1 MLHFGPRH
9 KGNIE
14 LCPNIMNLSQVSNPP
29 KKRFQ
34 FSAGLNLE
42 KFNAIL
48 SGTNLFEPQLIF
60 KLRLKIFKFDLRPIA
75 KFTNFVYSGINE
87 VYISSRQYDKH

>member
-42 KFNAIL
+42 KFNTIL
-48 SGTNLFEPQLIF
+48 SGATLFEP
-60 KLRLKIFKFDLRPIA
+60 RLKLKPRLKFKF
-75 KFTNFVYSGINE
+75 KFGLWSY
-87 VYISSRQYDKH
+87 